1 MTNNTTA
8 PDLIERLRGAFFRFE
23 SGYDITQEAADALEA
38 AQARIA
44 ELEGALR
51 DIAAPKC
58 GPDFDWSDREVNEW
72 RASKWKWAQKT
83 ARAAL
88 QEGKG

>member
-1 MTNNTTA
+1 MTNNTKA
-8 PDLIERLRGAFFRFE
+8 QDLIERLRGTFFRFE

-44 ELEGALR
+44 ELEGALVSCR
-51 DIAAPKC
+51 HSAIWTPRHPAC
-58 GPDFDWSDREVNEW
+58 ERVIETVN
-72 RASKWKWAQKT
+72 
-83 ARAAL
+83 AAL